1 MKKLIFSLLFLFSAA
16 CAFSQYDFYTQMLQA
31 GQAMM
36 QQSNAQLQAQF
47 QQMNSNFW
55 SNYQAGQRA
64 NNYNQGSAW
73 EQANS
78 QSQSTNYNSNTSN
91 SSTEKKQTQKE
102 TKTRRCFKCNGT
114 GRYDCPCFHQSTYGS
129 RHVHKCPNCG
139 EEHWYGDPHS
149 CKCSECGG
157 TGQKVVSH

>member
-1 MKKLIFSLLFLFSAA
+1 MKKLIFSLLFLFSAE
-16 CAFSQYDFYTQMLQA
+16 CAFSQYDFYTQMMLA

-36 QQSNAQLQAQF
+36 QQFNAQQQAQF

-55 SNYQAGQRA
+55 SNYQVQQQS
-64 NNYNQGSAW
+64 NNYNQGSLW

-78 QSQSTNYNSNTSN
+78 QSQSTNYNSNTN
-91 SSTEKKQTQKE
+91 NNSTEKKQTQKG
-102 TKTRRCFKCNGT
+102 TNTRRCFKCNGT
-114 GRYDCPCFHQSTYGS
+114 GRYDCPCSKQGTYS
-129 RHVHKCPNCG
+129 RHIHKCPNCG
-139 EEHWYGDPHS
+139 KEHWTGDYHS